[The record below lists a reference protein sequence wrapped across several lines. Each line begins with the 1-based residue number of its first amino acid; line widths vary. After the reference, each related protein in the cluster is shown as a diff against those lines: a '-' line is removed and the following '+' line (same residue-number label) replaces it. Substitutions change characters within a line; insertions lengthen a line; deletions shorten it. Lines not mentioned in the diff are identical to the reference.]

1 MTLRSSAVRQLIR
14 TQGGRWCRRGCRI
27 SPHGHVLGS
36 RAHIRHQP
44 GACDAVPPARG
55 PWCPARLPSLSAHP
69 GSIHAVSWLGNQCLS
84 RASVSDTG
92 LGLGVERRC
101 EGAPGVRPRSGGLYI
116 VQEEKQPPKMWAGP
130 SRHSETLRGVFHP
143 SQRECLLQEGG
154 LPTSLLWEDHTGVL
168 VCRDLMT
175 HLSLGASDGS
185 DVVTERSKGS
195 WRSPITF
202 CYLFLQVSSK
212 IWVCQ

>member
-92 LGLGVERRC
+92 LGLGVEHRPRC
-101 EGAPGVRPRSGGLYI
+101 ETPLWGTVHCTRGKAAPKDVSRPKSAQWNPGRCVPSIPAEVPPAGRGSAHLPPVR
-116 VQEEKQPPKMWAGP
+116 GP
-130 SRHSETLRGVFHP
+130 HRRA
-143 SQRECLLQEGG
+143 CLQG
-154 LPTSLLWEDHTGVL
+154 PHDSLL
-168 VCRDLMT
+168 
-175 HLSLGASDGS
+175 
-185 DVVTERSKGS
+185 S
-195 WRSPITF
+195 WTQWWQWRGDRM
-202 CYLFLQVSSK
+202 L
-212 IWVCQ
+212 